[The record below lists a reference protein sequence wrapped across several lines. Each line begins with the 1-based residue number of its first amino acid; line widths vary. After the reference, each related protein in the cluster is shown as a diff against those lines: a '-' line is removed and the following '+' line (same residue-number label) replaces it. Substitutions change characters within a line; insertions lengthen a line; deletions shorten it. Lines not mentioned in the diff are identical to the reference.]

1 MAKLWVDPQ
10 FDMHRLLDV
19 IQDRYALSIRV
30 DPAIMLGAPQDAGK
44 PMPFGVFFSHGRHF
58 NAFHCRFRD
67 IARGVSKAI

>member
-1 MAKLWVDPQ
+1 MGRQVDV
-10 FDMHRLLDV
+10 FHIFDV

-44 PMPFGVFFSHGRHF
+44 PVPFGVFFSHGRHF

-67 IARGVSKAI
+67 MARGVSNAI